1 MAHVARSIAY
11 RHETRNTV
19 RPGRKLLCYRIALG
33 LAAPRQWETPAD
45 PSIVGA
51 LQSPRSAD
59 IQLAPSK
66 VRTVKAGI
74 RIADHLGS
82 RKMYRQAY
90 IATALALVSALAIA
104 EGSGKSAVREQAATA
119 CEGQVEVVAIQ
130 PVADYLPSRT
140 ASAGALYT
148 VQFRQCGRLQ
158 EVVVEAGENPIE
170 PSPLELSP
178 MVF

>member
-1 MAHVARSIAY
+1 
-11 RHETRNTV
+11 
-19 RPGRKLLCYRIALG
+19 
-33 LAAPRQWETPAD
+33 
-45 PSIVGA
+45 
-51 LQSPRSAD
+51 
-59 IQLAPSK
+59 
-66 VRTVKAGI
+66 
-74 RIADHLGS
+74 
-82 RKMYRQAY
+82 MYRQAY